1 MISRSKKKKSQSD
14 LGPEEKLKHGE
25 YTVEETMIPGVLRLR
40 NREHDPL
47 DRCLNR
53 NQITRKQYDAGVRFQ
68 KDFYI
73 ARMTPYFASP
83 NLSGL
88 RLGPI
93 ADSADRVIMA
103 RDRVQKAISQLGVM
117 LTDCAINIVG
127 SGHSAADWAK
137 GKNIASRSGIDILR
151 LALSELAKHYRLT

>member
-1 MISRSKKKKSQSD
+1 MKSHSKKRKSHSD
-14 LGPEEKLKHGE
+14 LGPDEKLNHGD
-25 YTVEETMIPGVLRLR
+25 YIPEETMIPGVLRLR
-40 NREHDPL
+40 DREHDPL

-93 ADSADRVIMA
+93 TDSADRVMMA

-117 LTDCAINIVG
+117 LTDCAIDIVG

-151 LALSELAKHYRLT
+151 LALSTLARHYRLT